1 MNHKYHITLSFIF
14 ILIALIIGLLAL
26 ADQTSPSAYAG
37 AGLPIRDTPTP
48 LPRAHH
54 KDRDVPP
61 VGTTIE
67 LVAPGAPAGA
77 WAVVQWQDSAGGWHD
92 VEGWRGALS
101 GSGRWWVHPKDFGAG
116 PFRWIVTRGP
126 GGAELGSS
134 EPFNLPGQPNQTAQ
148 QTVLLTR

>member
-1 MNHKYHITLSFIF
+1 MNHKYHIAFSF

-26 ADQTSPSAYAG
+26 GAQPSPAAYAG
-37 AGLPIRDTPTP
+37 PGLPPRATPTP
-48 LPRAHH
+48 RPRDH
-54 KDRDVPP
+54 KDRDAPP
-61 VGTTIE
+61 VGATIE

-77 WAVVQWQDSAGGWHD
+77 WAVVQWQDSAGGWHA
-92 VEGWRGALS
+92 VEGWCGALS

-134 EPFNLPGQPNQTAQ
+134 EPFNLPGQPNQTVQ
-148 QTVLLTR
+148 HTVFLTR